1 MSYLL
6 DTCVVSE
13 LTKAKSDKNVIDW
26 IETMEEEHLF
36 LSVLT
41 LGEIEK
47 GIAKLPLSLRKS
59 NLKTWLE
66 QDLTSRFE
74 NRILNITPD
83 IARYWGNLQGEL
95 EKQGKPM
102 PIIDGLIATTALVHG
117 FILVTRNV
125 DDVERSGVT
134 LLNVWSSL

>member
-1 MSYLL
+1 MNYLL

-13 LTKAKSDKNVIDW
+13 LIKAQSDKNVIDW
-26 IETMEEEHLF
+26 IEAIAEERLF

-66 QDLTSRFE
+66 QDLVLRFE
-74 NRILNITPD
+74 NRILNITPE

-102 PIIDGLIATTALVHG
+102 PIIDGLIATTALVHDLT
-117 FILVTRNV
+117 LVTRNV
-125 DDVERSGVT
+125 NDVESSGVSI
-134 LLNVWSSL
+134 LNVWL

>member
-1 MSYLL
+1 MNYLL

-13 LTKAKSDKNVIDW
+13 LIKAKSDKNVIDW
-26 IETMEEEHLF
+26 IETIEEEHLF

-47 GIAKLPLSLRKS
+47 GIARLPLSLRKS

-66 QDLTSRFE
+66 QDLVLRFE
-74 NRILNITPD
+74 NRILNITPE

-102 PIIDGLIATTALVHG
+102 PIVDGLIATTALVHG
-117 FILVTRNV
+117 LILVTRNV
-125 DDVERSGVT
+125 SDVERSGVSII
-134 LLNVWSSL
+134 NVWL

>member
-1 MSYLL
+1 MNYLL

-13 LTKAKSDKNVIDW
+13 LTKKQSNQNVITW
-26 IETMEEEHLF
+26 IETIEEQHLF

-66 QDLTSRFE
+66 QDLTLRFE
-74 NRILNITPD
+74 NRILNITPE
-83 IARYWGNLQGEL
+83 IARYWGDLQGEL

-102 PIIDGLIATTALVHG
+102 PIIDGLIATTALVHDM
-117 FILVTRNV
+117 ILVTRNV
-125 DDVERSGVT
+125 DDVARSGVKIHNAW
-134 LLNVWSSL
+134 L

>member
-1 MSYLL
+1 MNYLL

-13 LTKAKSDKNVIDW
+13 LTKKQSNQNVITW
-26 IETMEEEHLF
+26 IETIEEQHLF

-66 QDLTSRFE
+66 QDLTLRFE
-74 NRILNITPD
+74 NRILNITPE
-83 IARYWGNLQGEL
+83 ISRYWGNVQGEL

-102 PIIDGLIATTALVHG
+102 PIIDGLIATTALVHDM
-117 FILVTRNV
+117 ILVTRNV
-125 DDVERSGVT
+125 DDVVRSGVKIHNAW
-134 LLNVWSSL
+134 L

>member
-1 MSYLL
+1 MKYLL

-13 LTKAKSDKNVIDW
+13 LIKPKINENVISW
-26 IETMEEEHLF
+26 IENIEENQLY

-66 QDLTSRFE
+66 KDLVLRFE
-74 NRILNITPD
+74 NRILNVTPEV
-83 IARYWGNLQGEL
+83 ARYWGNLQGEL

-102 PIIDGLIATTALVHG
+102 PIADGLIAATALIHNLT
-117 FILVTRNV
+117 LVTRNIK
-125 DDVERSGVT
+125 DVARSGVCT
-134 LLNVWSSL
+134 LNIWQ

>member
-1 MSYLL
+1 MNYLL

-13 LTKAKSDKNVIDW
+13 LIKANSDKNVISW
-26 IETMEEEHLF
+26 IETIEEDRLF

-66 QDLTSRFE
+66 QDLVLRFE
-74 NRILNITPD
+74 NRILNITPE
-83 IARYWGNLQGEL
+83 IARYWGDLQGEL

-102 PIIDGLIATTALVHG
+102 PIIDGLIASTALVHDL
-117 FILVTRNV
+117 ILVTRNV
-125 DDVERSGVT
+125 NDVEGSCVSI
-134 LLNVWSSL
+134 LNVWL

>member
-1 MSYLL
+1 MNYLL

-13 LTKAKSDKNVIDW
+13 LIKVRSDKNVIDW
-26 IETMEEEHLF
+26 IEALEEERLF

-66 QDLTSRFE
+66 QDLVLRFE
-74 NRILNITPD
+74 NRILNITPE
-83 IARYWGNLQGEL
+83 IARYWGDLQGEL

-102 PIIDGLIATTALVHG
+102 PIIDGLIATTALVHNL
-117 FILVTRNV
+117 ILVTRNV
-125 DDVERSGVT
+125 NDVKRSGVSI
-134 LLNVWSSL
+134 LNVWL

>member
-1 MSYLL
+1 MNHLL

-13 LTKAKSDKNVIDW
+13 LIKAQSDKNVIDW
-26 IETMEEEHLF
+26 IETIEEEHLF

-66 QDLTSRFE
+66 QDLVLRFE
-74 NRILNITPD
+74 NRILNITPE
-83 IARYWGNLQGEL
+83 IARYWGNLQGEQ

-102 PIIDGLIATTALVHG
+102 PIIDGLIATTALVHDLT
-117 FILVTRNV
+117 LVTRNV
-125 DDVERSGVT
+125 SDVESSGVFI
-134 LLNVWSSL
+134 LNMWL

>member
-1 MSYLL
+1 MNYVVDS
-6 DTCVVSE
+6 CVVSE
-13 LTKAKSDKNVIDW
+13 LIKVRSDKNVIDW
-26 IETMEEEHLF
+26 IEALEEERLF

-66 QDLTSRFE
+66 QDLVLRFE
-74 NRILNITPD
+74 NRILNITPE
-83 IARYWGNLQGEL
+83 IARYWGDLQGEL

-102 PIIDGLIATTALVHG
+102 PIIDGLIATTALVHNL
-117 FILVTRNV
+117 ILVTRNV
-125 DDVERSGVT
+125 NDVKRSGVSI
-134 LLNVWSSL
+134 LNVWL

>member
-1 MSYLL
+1 MNYLL

-13 LTKAKSDKNVIDW
+13 LIKAKSDENVTNW
-26 IETMEEEHLF
+26 IKQTEEQQLY

-66 QDLTSRFE
+66 QDLILRFE
-74 NRILNITPD
+74 NRVLNLTPE

-95 EKQGKPM
+95 EKQGKAM
-102 PIIDGLIATTALVHG
+102 AIVDGLIATTALSHD
-117 FILVTRNV
+117 FIFVTRNV
-125 DDVERSGVT
+125 NDVERSGVSI
-134 LLNVWSSL
+134 LNPWE

>member
-1 MSYLL
+1 MNYLL

-13 LTKAKSDKNVIDW
+13 LTKKQSNQNVIIW
-26 IETMEEEHLF
+26 IETIEEQHLF

-59 NLKTWLE
+59 HLKIWLE
-66 QDLTSRFE
+66 QDLTLRFE
-74 NRILNITPD
+74 NRILNITPE
-83 IARYWGNLQGEL
+83 ISRYWGNVQGEL

-102 PIIDGLIATTALVHG
+102 PIIDGLIATTALVHDM
-117 FILVTRNV
+117 ILVTRNV
-125 DDVERSGVT
+125 DDVARSGVKIHNAW
-134 LLNVWSSL
+134 L

>member
-1 MSYLL
+1 MNYLL

-13 LTKAKSDKNVIDW
+13 LIKAQSDKNAIDW
-26 IETMEEEHLF
+26 IEAIEEEHLF

-66 QDLTSRFE
+66 QDLILRFK
-74 NRILNITPD
+74 NRILNITPE
-83 IARYWGNLQGEL
+83 IARYWGDLQGEL

-102 PIIDGLIATTALVHG
+102 PIIDGLIATTALVHNL
-117 FILVTRNV
+117 ILVTRNV
-125 DDVERSGVT
+125 NDVERSGVSI
-134 LLNVWSSL
+134 LNVWL

>member
-1 MSYLL
+1 MNYLL

-13 LTKAKSDKNVIDW
+13 LIKAKSDNNVINW
-26 IETMEEEHLF
+26 IETIEEERLF

-66 QDLTSRFE
+66 QDLVLRFE
-74 NRILNITPD
+74 NRILNITPE
-83 IARYWGNLQGEL
+83 IARYWGDLQGEL

-102 PIIDGLIATTALVHG
+102 PIIDGLIATTALVHDL
-117 FILVTRNV
+117 ILVTRNV
-125 DDVERSGVT
+125 NDVERSGVSI
-134 LLNVWSSL
+134 LNVWL

>member
-1 MSYLL
+1 MNYLL

-13 LTKAKSDKNVIDW
+13 LIKANSDKNVINW
-26 IETMEEEHLF
+26 IETIEEERLF

-66 QDLTSRFE
+66 QDLVLRFE
-74 NRILNITPD
+74 NRILNITPE
-83 IARYWGNLQGEL
+83 IAQYWGDLQGAL

-102 PIIDGLIATTALVHG
+102 PIIDGLIASTALVHDL
-117 FILVTRNV
+117 ILVTRNV
-125 DDVERSGVT
+125 NDVERSGVSI
-134 LLNVWSSL
+134 LNVWL

>member
-1 MSYLL
+1 MNYLL

-13 LTKAKSDKNVIDW
+13 LIKAKSDKNVINW
-26 IETMEEEHLF
+26 IETIEEEHLF

-66 QDLTSRFE
+66 QDLVLRFE
-74 NRILNITPD
+74 NRILNITPE
-83 IARYWGNLQGEL
+83 IALYWGDLQGEL

-102 PIIDGLIATTALVHG
+102 PIVNGLSPQLH
-117 FILVTRNV
+117 
-125 DDVERSGVT
+125 
-134 LLNVWSSL
+134 

>member
-1 MSYLL
+1 MNYLL
-6 DTCVVSE
+6 DTCFVSE
-13 LTKAKSDKNVIDW
+13 LIKARSDKNVIDW
-26 IETMEEEHLF
+26 IEALEEERLF

-66 QDLTSRFE
+66 QDLVLRFE
-74 NRILNITPD
+74 NRILNITPE
-83 IARYWGNLQGEL
+83 ITRCWGDLQGEL

-102 PIIDGLIATTALVHG
+102 PIVDGLIATTALVHDL
-117 FILVTRNV
+117 ILVTRNV
-125 DDVERSGVT
+125 SDVERSGVSI
-134 LLNVWSSL
+134 LNVWL

>member
-1 MSYLL
+1 MNYLL

-13 LTKAKSDKNVIDW
+13 LIKARSDKNVIDW
-26 IETMEEEHLF
+26 IDALEEHLF

-66 QDLTSRFE
+66 QDLVLRFE
-74 NRILNITPD
+74 NRILNITPETAD
-83 IARYWGNLQGEL
+83 IGEIY
-95 EKQGKPM
+95 KVNWKNK
-102 PIIDGLIATTALVHG
+102 VN
-117 FILVTRNV
+117 RC
-125 DDVERSGVT
+125 
-134 LLNVWSSL
+134 LLLMD

>member
-1 MSYLL
+1 MNYLL

-13 LTKAKSDKNVIDW
+13 LIKAKSDENVTNW
-26 IETMEEEHLF
+26 IEQTEEQQLY

-66 QDLTSRFE
+66 QDLILRFE
-74 NRILNITPD
+74 NRILNLTPE

-95 EKQGKPM
+95 EKQGKAM
-102 PIIDGLIATTALVHG
+102 AIVDGLIATTALTHD

-125 DDVERSGVT
+125 RDVERSGVSI
-134 LLNVWSSL
+134 LNPWE